1 LASSAAAD
9 LIDFAEAPARFTE
22 QVPGRLVHVSDGYAF
37 AGDIGRTWGA
47 VEGIRLG
54 DVEAAV
60 KEVAELVRAAQVEK
74 CSWWLSERST
84 PDDLV
89 ERLLALGLTRHDD
102 DYLHA
107 AMLLTSEPPRVD
119 DIEAREV
126 TTLEEYAELR
136 RITREAFDNPEPEQP
151 RDELEREWERRL
163 DPAFAA
169 WIDGRMASVG
179 RVVMTR
185 VGGYLIGGATAEWA
199 RGRGAYRAVVRARW
213 DAVVARGTPALAVG
227 AGPMSRPILERLGF
241 ERVLELRRVESVRS
255 DT

>member
-1 LASSAAAD
+1 M
-9 LIDFAEAPARFTE
+9 AP
-22 QVPGRLVHVSDGYAF
+22 VPGRVVHHSDGYAF

-47 VEGIRLG
+47 VEDLRLG

-60 KEVAELVRAAQVEK
+60 REVAELVRRADVQK
-74 CSWWLSERST
+74 CSWWLSDRST
-84 PDDLV
+84 PHDLE
-89 ERLLALGLTRHDD
+89 ERLLSLGLMRHDE

-107 AMLLTSEPPRVD
+107 AMLMTSEPPRVD
-119 DIEAREV
+119 GIEVREV
-126 TTLEEYAELR
+126 ATLEEYTELR
-136 RITREAFDNPEPEQP
+136 RITREAFGNPEPEQP
-151 RDELEREWERRL
+151 PAELAREWERRI
-163 DPAFAA
+163 DPSFAA

-179 RVVMTR
+179 SVVLTR

-241 ERVLELRRVESVRS
+241 ERICTMYELET
-255 DT
+255 DA